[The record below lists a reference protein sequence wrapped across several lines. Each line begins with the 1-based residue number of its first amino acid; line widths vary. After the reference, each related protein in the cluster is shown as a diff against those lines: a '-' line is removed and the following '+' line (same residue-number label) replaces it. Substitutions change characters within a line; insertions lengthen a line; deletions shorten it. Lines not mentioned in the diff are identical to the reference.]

1 MKVVRMTV
9 LDNSSNGS
17 LKAFF
22 DIETPDGIVMK
33 GFKLVNGPSGLFASA
48 PSDKGKDGKYYDS
61 VILPKEMKSSVEK
74 LALEEY
80 KKSGK

>member
-1 MKVVRMTV
+1 MSA

-22 DIETPDGIVMK
+22 DFETSDGIVIK
-33 GFKLVNGPSGLFASA
+33 GFKLVNGPNGLFVSA

-61 VILPKEMKSSVEK
+61 VILPKEMKSTLEK
-74 LALEEY
+74 LALDEY

>member
-1 MKVVRMTV
+1 MKIVRMTA
-9 LDNSSNGS
+9 LENSSSGN

-22 DIETPDGIVMK
+22 DFETSDGIVIK
-33 GFKLVNGPSGLFASA
+33 GFRLVNGPNGLFASA

-80 KKSGK
+80 QKQGK

>member
-1 MKVVRMTV
+1 MKIVRMNV
-9 LDNSSNGS
+9 FDNSSGGN

-22 DIETPDGIVMK
+22 DFETSDGIVIR
-33 GFKLVNGPSGLFASA
+33 GFKVLSGSNGLYVAA

-61 VILPKEMKSSVEK
+61 VVVPAEMKKSLEK

-80 KKSGK
+80 NKQGK